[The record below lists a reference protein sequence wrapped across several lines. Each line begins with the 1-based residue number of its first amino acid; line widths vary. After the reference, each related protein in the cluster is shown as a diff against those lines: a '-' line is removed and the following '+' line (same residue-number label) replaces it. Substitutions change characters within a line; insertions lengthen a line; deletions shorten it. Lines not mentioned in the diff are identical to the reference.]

1 MDLTTI
7 TVAQFQALFF
17 RDFPYLP
24 VYSNT
29 QVYQLGNITQ
39 YTDGGFYKCRSNG
52 TVGIPC
58 TTALNWEPVP
68 CDNINDFVQAQ
79 DITNAFAEAQI
90 LFNQAFFG
98 TTAQITLGYLYLT
111 AHFLVTDLRRSN
123 AGLSSRPELLV
134 SQRSVG
140 GVSETYAIP
149 EQLQN
154 EAILNG
160 YLKTGYGMKY
170 LDMIL
175 PQLVGNVGV
184 VAGTVLPT

>member
-7 TVAQFQALFF
+7 TIAQFQAQFF

-29 QVYQLGNITQ
+29 QVYQFGQITQ

-58 TTALNWEPVP
+58 TTALNWEAVP
-68 CDNINDFVQAQ
+68 CDSANDFVQAQ

-90 LFNQAFFG
+90 LFNQAFFSNN
-98 TTAQITLGYLYLT
+98 AQITLGYLYLT

-123 AGLSSRPELLV
+123 SGLSSRPEMLV
-134 SQRSVG
+134 QSRSVG
-140 GVSETYAIP
+140 GVTEAYAIP
-149 EQLQN
+149 DQLQN

-160 YLKTGYGMKY
+160 YLTTGYGKKY

-184 VAGTVLPT
+184 VCGTVLPT